1 MLMKVRVPLILLA
14 ALLCMTL
21 AVSRLEAGRQAQGKQ
36 QLEQALRRTAVC
48 CYALEGVYPP
58 DVDYMRSHYGLQY
71 DQEAY
76 IVHYTLFASNLMPD
90 ITVLERDS

>member
-1 MLMKVRVPLILLA
+1 MFMKVRVPLIILA

-21 AVSRLEAGRQAQGKQ
+21 AVSRLETGRQEQGKQ

-76 IVHYTLFASNLMPD
+76 TVHYTLFASNLMPD

>member
-1 MLMKVRVPLILLA
+1 MKLRVPLGILA
-14 ALLCMTL
+14 ALLCMIL
-21 AVSRLEAGRQAQGKQ
+21 AVSRLETGRQAQGKQ
-36 QLEQALRRTAVC
+36 QLEQALQRTAVC
-48 CYALEGVYPP
+48 CYALEGIYPP

-71 DQEAY
+71 DRETY

>member
-1 MLMKVRVPLILLA
+1 MLLVMCLLVLGVVWFFTSSVNNLSDEQ
-14 ALLCMTL
+14 LL
-21 AVSRLEAGRQAQGKQ
+21 EDKQ

-76 IVHYTLFASNLMPD
+76 TVHYPLFASNLMPD